1 MKDLRVSL
9 LLKIKFVAMALLII
23 IGFSFNISSD
33 SNSSR
38 ALNEVRKQY
47 DTGLKEVNANIST
60 LVSLSKSFDKSDEM
74 LVELQTQVR
83 KTRLS
88 YKKIEYLVAYFD
100 SYNTKK
106 NINGAPLP
114 SLEPNVPEITVLQ
127 PKGLQVL
134 DEMVFSEEFDKQSED
149 FVVLALALQ
158 SDFEQVLSYQQKIK
172 IEHRHVFES
181 MRQELVRIF
190 TLGVTGFDTPGS
202 ANGVEEAKYAFKG
215 VYDALNSYMPLIVE
229 KNKGLAILMDAR
241 MKHTIDY
248 LETNHDFETFD
259 RLAFLKEHIDP
270 QYQILYTLHRQLG
283 IEFYEE
289 TSTLPKAVNYEAS
302 SIFSKDFLNP
312 SYFANQKIDEPNK
325 VKRQALGRLL
335 FFDPILSNIMREHVH
350 PVIILKK
357 PLPMA

>member
-1 MKDLRVSL
+1 
-9 LLKIKFVAMALLII
+9 
-23 IGFSFNISSD
+23 
-33 SNSSR
+33 
-38 ALNEVRKQY
+38 
-47 DTGLKEVNANIST
+47 
-60 LVSLSKSFDKSDEM
+60 
-74 LVELQTQVR
+74 
-83 KTRLS
+83 
-88 YKKIEYLVAYFD
+88 
-100 SYNTKK
+100 
-106 NINGAPLP
+106 
-114 SLEPNVPEITVLQ
+114 
-127 PKGLQVL
+127 
-134 DEMVFSEEFDKQSED
+134 
-149 FVVLALALQ
+149 
-158 SDFEQVLSYQQKIK
+158 
-172 IEHRHVFES
+172 
-181 MRQELVRIF
+181 
-190 TLGVTGFDTPGS
+190 
-202 ANGVEEAKYAFKG
+202 
-215 VYDALNSYMPLIVE
+215 MPLIVE